1 MPNVCEMMRAIR
13 GQPNRGLRDLS
24 STMAWI
30 SASSGPFGPGF
41 VGHGVEENS
50 RRYCGAPRPM
60 ECEECRGAEGDGD
73 LSDTSEAEEERTESA
88 EEPVAQR
95 QAGRPPATATK
106 HDQLLL
112 ERRFSAITARTP
124 PGPHSFAIMTARCS
138 SVSRRSFMRESA

>member
-1 MPNVCEMMRAIR
+1 MMKCEQRR
-13 GQPNRGLRDLS
+13 GTDR
-24 STMAWI
+24 
-30 SASSGPFGPGF
+30 
-41 VGHGVEENS
+41 
-50 RRYCGAPRPM
+50 
-60 ECEECRGAEGDGD
+60 DGD
-73 LSDTSEAEEERTESA
+73 LLDASGAEEERAKAA

-124 PGPHSFAIMTARCS
+124 PGPHSFAIMTARWS